1 MDSNALHGPRE
12 DDALKRELRGDL
24 QAHRAT
30 RSEEWRQPEPAG
42 EDEPE
47 PDETAGT
54 PEGRARPAA
63 EEAALDLRSDLA
75 RYLGRSALPGDK
87 ARVIR
92 HLEANNAP
100 QRILDLVSSLP
111 ASHTWT
117 TMRDLY
123 LALGLPVEHREG
135 QA

>member
-1 MDSNALHGPRE
+1 MDSESLHGPRE

-24 QAHRAT
+24 QANRAT
-30 RSEEWRQPEPAG
+30 RAEEWREPEPAG

-63 EEAALDLRSDLA
+63 EEAAFDLRSDLA
-75 RYLGRSALPGDK
+75 RHLGRSTLPGDR
-87 ARVIR
+87 ARVLMI
-92 HLEANNAP
+92 LEANQAP
-100 QRILDLVSSLP
+100 QRILDIVSSLP
-111 ASHTWT
+111 ANVTWT
-117 TMRDLY
+117 TMRELY

-135 QA
+135 G

>member
-1 MDSNALHGPRE
+1 MDSESLHGPRE

-30 RSEEWRQPEPAG
+30 RAEEWREPEAAG

-54 PEGRARPAA
+54 PEGRARPAD

-75 RYLGRSALPGDK
+75 RHLGRSVLPGDK
-87 ARVIR
+87 ARVMTI
-92 HLEANNAP
+92 LEANNAP
-100 QRILDLVSSLP
+100 QRLLDLVSSLP
-111 ASHTWT
+111 AKTTWT
-117 TMRDLY
+117 TMRELY

-135 QA
+135 G